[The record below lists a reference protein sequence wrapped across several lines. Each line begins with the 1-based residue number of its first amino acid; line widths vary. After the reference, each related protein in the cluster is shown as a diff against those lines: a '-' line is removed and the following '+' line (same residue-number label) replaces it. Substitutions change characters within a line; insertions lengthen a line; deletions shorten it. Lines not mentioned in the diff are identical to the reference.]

1 MISKLLML
9 LLHLIQKS
17 LAFLLLRSVCIIF
30 VTVKQ
35 NRQFIKTILSLNKT
49 RLKDLKFVLYGIF
62 AYIVRAFIFYKHLE
76 ISG

>member
-1 MISKLLML
+1 
-9 LLHLIQKS
+9 
-17 LAFLLLRSVCIIF
+17 LRSVCIIF

-49 RLKDLKFVLYGIF
+49 RLKNLKFVLYGIF
-62 AYIVRAFIFYKHLE
+62 CLISTSFYFFYKYLE

>member
-1 MISKLLML
+1 ML

-62 AYIVRAFIFYKHLE
+62 AYIVRAFFIN
-76 ISG
+76 SWR